1 VACRRRDRRDAVG
14 FTRSLA
20 GLSSHL
26 DLAPVAARPTS
37 KIHAIESGPGSS
49 SNAIASAIGRR
60 TISPIPVLPGAAL
73 SSAVLRDEQTEK
85 KVANRSVPTAL
96 SELPTSLRRL
106 CQFKTRA
113 APLRP
118 VPSDVASAAMRS
130 LCGFAFV
137 LRFAQPC
144 TGLPLR
150 GCISDSFASWGS
162 TRSQLAARSTNRT
175 IWPRSAVFDCFC
187 ALSSSKPRE
196 FKSCDRVGNPL
207 SSSLRTFWRAIFR
220 RGSGPGPTRA
230 PTLITD
236 HAAFLINQG
245 TSVGC
250 GCLRSTINLGRRR
263 YHHYSC
269 EESRERLLGRDG
281 NASDICREFKASAK
295 WDNHG
300 GREATKPKSNLPIS
314 RGGTQSFTLLLWH
327 RQ

>member
-1 VACRRRDRRDAVG
+1 MPA
-14 FTRSLA
+14 TRS
-20 GLSSHL
+20 S
-26 DLAPVAARPTS
+26 RRCR
-37 KIHAIESGPGSS
+37 IHAIPCGLIEPSRPCTGCRPTHLKNSRDREWPWKLIERDCVSHRPSHYLADPGSPGSGPFLCRP
-49 SNAIASAIGRR
+49 AGRAN
-60 TISPIPVLPGAAL
+60 G
-73 SSAVLRDEQTEK
+73 E

-175 IWPRSAVFDCFC
+175 IWPRSAVFDSFR

-236 HAAFLINQG
+236 HATFLINQG

-300 GREATKPKSNLPIS
+300 GREATKPKSNLSIS